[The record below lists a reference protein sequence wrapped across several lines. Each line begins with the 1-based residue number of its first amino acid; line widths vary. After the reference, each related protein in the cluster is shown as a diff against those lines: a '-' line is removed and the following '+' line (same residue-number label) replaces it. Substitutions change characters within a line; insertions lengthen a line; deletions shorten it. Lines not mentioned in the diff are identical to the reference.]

1 VDQAAIAGSGSV
13 DDHDEV
19 DEKTNSLFSEFF
31 HDMELERKNPT
42 VEKIHFGYMMDHLD
56 WSHRWIYRG
65 SRTIPPCEK
74 YVYWNVI
81 DTIYPLE
88 ATTL

>member
-1 VDQAAIAGSGSV
+1 MY
-13 DDHDEV
+13 DHDEV
-19 DEKTNSLFSEFF
+19 DEKTNSMISDFF
-31 HDMELERKNPT
+31 QDMELERKNPT
-42 VEKIHFGYMMDHLD
+42 VEKIQFGYMMDNLD

-65 SRTIPPCEK
+65 SKTIPLCEK